1 MKAHRLLLIAAL
13 GAAAG
18 ASQGAATPPGFDLK
32 RPDIVAFM
40 NEVVSRDGLS
50 RKQVHALLKAAQ
62 PQPKIIEAMNR
73 PIEKVS
79 PWWEYRERFLTPERI
94 DDGVQF
100 WNEHRES
107 LERIAAQ
114 YQVAP
119 QYIVG
124 ILGVETL
131 YGRNL
136 GRYRVLD
143 ALATLAFDY
152 PARRAFFRS
161 ELEQFLIL
169 TKENKLDPLTLVGS
183 YAGAMGAPQFMP
195 SSYRRYAVDANGDS
209 QRDLWSDWDDVIAS
223 VANYLREHGWTPD
236 GPVLAET
243 TLEPDPSFQ
252 IEPRNLELNE
262 TVASLGAHGVKVNL
276 DVPPETPAVLLS
288 AEQRDGPC
296 YRVGFHNFYVIT
308 RYNASARYV
317 MAVHELAQ
325 AIALRVHPA
334 NPP

>member
-1 MKAHRLLLIAAL
+1 LKAHRLLLIAAL
-13 GAAAG
+13 AAAAG
-18 ASQGAATPPGFDLK
+18 ASQGATPPGFDLK

-100 WNEHRES
+100 WNEHKES

-119 QYIVG
+119 EYIVG

-209 QRDLWSDWDDVIAS
+209 QRDLWADWDDVIAS

-262 TVASLGAHGVKVNL
+262 TVASLGARGVKVNL
-276 DVPPETPAVLLS
+276 DVPPDTAAVLLS
-288 AEQRDGPC
+288 AEQRDGPS

-317 MAVHELAQ
+317 MAVHDLAQ
-325 AIALRVHPA
+325 AIALRVHAA
-334 NPP
+334 NPS

>member
-1 MKAHRLLLIAAL
+1 LKVHRLLLIAAL
-13 GAAAG
+13 AGAAG
-18 ASQGAATPPGFDLK
+18 ASQGATPPGFDLK

-50 RKQVHALLKAAQ
+50 RKQVRTLLKAAQ

-79 PWWEYRERFLTPERI
+79 PWWEYREHFLTPERI

-100 WNEHRES
+100 WNEHKES

-114 YQVAP
+114 YQVTP
-119 QYIVG
+119 EYIVG

-169 TKENKLDPLTLVGS
+169 TKENRLDPLTLVGS

-209 QRDLWSDWDDVIAS
+209 QRDLWADWDDVFAS

-288 AEQRDGPC
+288 AEQRDGPS

-325 AIALRVHPA
+325 AIALRVHAA